1 MSDPAVWRSKDG
13 RTVKITNMS
22 DRHLANAIRVL
33 TVDGAPVSRSG
44 KQRLLLLR
52 DEHHRRQEAGISV
65 PDTPQ
70 QARTASL
77 FQTDLGGP
85 SYFTA
90 SGQAAGTSL
99 HMRPLFD
106 AVPEGDLLLAIEFGE
121 KQFLPIAL
129 QPAWAMTLAQAIF
142 DHYRGVEQA
151 HQQRAR
157 IQEREV
163 PALADDEVW

>member
-1 MSDPAVWRSKDG
+1 M
-13 RTVKITNMS
+13 
-22 DRHLANAIRVL
+22 
-33 TVDGAPVSRSG
+33 
-44 KQRLLLLR
+44 
-52 DEHHRRQEAGISV
+52 

-77 FQTDLGGP
+77 FQTDLGGLAT
-85 SYFTA
+85 FTA

-106 AVPEGDLLLAIEFGE
+106 AVPEGDLLFAIEFGE

-129 QPAWAMTLAQAIF
+129 QPAWAMALAQAIF
-142 DHYRGVEQA
+142 DHYRGA
-151 HQQRAR
+151 QQDHKQIAR
-157 IQEREV
+157 VQEREV

>member
-13 RTVKITNMS
+13 RTVKITDMS

-52 DEHHRRQEAGISV
+52 DEQHRRQEAGISV

-85 SYFTA
+85 ATFTA

-129 QPAWAMTLAQAIF
+129 QPASAVAFAVAILDQYRAQ
-142 DHYRGVEQA
+142 ES
-151 HQQRAR
+151 HQQIAR
-157 IQEREV
+157 VQEREV

>member
-22 DRHLANAIRVL
+22 DRHLANAMRVL
-33 TVDGAPVSRSG
+33 TADGAPVSRSG

-52 DEHHRRQEAGISV
+52 DEQQRRQETGISV
-65 PDTPQ
+65 PDSPQ

-77 FQTDLGGP
+77 FQADPGGP
-85 SYFTA
+85 APSTA
-90 SGQAAGTSL
+90 PGQAAGTSL

-129 QPAWAMTLAQAIF
+129 QPAWAMALAQAIF
-142 DHYRGVEQA
+142 DHYRGA
-151 HQQRAR
+151 QQDQQHIAR
-157 IQEREV
+157 VQEREV
-163 PALADDEVW
+163 PALAD